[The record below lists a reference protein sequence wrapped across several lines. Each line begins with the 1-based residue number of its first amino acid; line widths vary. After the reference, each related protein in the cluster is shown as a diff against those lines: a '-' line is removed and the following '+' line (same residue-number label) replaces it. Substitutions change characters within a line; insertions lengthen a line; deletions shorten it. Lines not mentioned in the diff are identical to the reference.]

1 MRLTKEWQR
10 RPQPWPQPRQGR
22 QEGLFH
28 TCAIGSQ
35 VLPPFNLYNVVSR
48 PASQILL
55 MHPFET
61 KLVNLQ
67 APITAE
73 DDLAIPKN
81 FWSM

>member
-35 VLPPFNLYNVVSR
+35 VLPPFNLYHVVSR
-48 PASQILL
+48 PASQIESTVNASIGDGKVFLFRAKKLSLL
-55 MHPFET
+55 TF
-61 KLVNLQ
+61 
-67 APITAE
+67 
-73 DDLAIPKN
+73 
-81 FWSM
+81 

>member
-35 VLPPFNLYNVVSR
+35 VLPPFNLYHVVSR
-48 PASQILL
+48 PASQI
-55 MHPFET
+55 EST
-61 KLVNLQ
+61 VNASIGDGKVFLFSRQ
-67 APITAE
+67 KAE
-73 DDLAIPKN
+73 FVDVLKIG
-81 FWSM
+81 